1 MSDVVVTEVR
11 GPLLVI
17 TLNRPEAL
25 NAINTALANQ
35 LLAALERLNDDP
47 DLLVGVLTGSGRGF
61 CSGMDL
67 REFQSHGTPPELAT
81 ILKLTRVKPLVAA
94 VEGFAVAGGLEL
106 ALCCDLLVA
115 GRGARFGIPEVKVGQ
130 VAWLAI
136 SRLQRALPR
145 QAVAEMALTGN
156 LIESDRAWD
165 LGLLTRLVDSGE
177 ALASA
182 IDLAEQI
189 SRNAPLSIA
198 ATLHLLDESH
208 RGSDLEY
215 ATAAVRISATLAS
228 AQDAIEGS
236 RAFTERREPKWKG
249 C

>member
-1 MSDVVVTEVR
+1 MSDVVTTELR
-11 GPLLVI
+11 GPILVI
-17 TLNRPEAL
+17 TLNRPAVL
-25 NAINTALANQ
+25 NAINAELAIQ
-35 LLAALERLNDDP
+35 LLAALQRLNDDP
-47 DLLVGVLTGSGRGF
+47 GVLVGVLTGSGRGF

-67 REFQSHGTPPELAT
+67 RQFQTHGTPPELAT
-81 ILKLTRVKPLVAA
+81 ILKFTRVKPLVAA

-106 ALCCDLLVA
+106 ALCCDLIIA
-115 GRGARFGIPEVKVGQ
+115 GRGAKFGIPEVKVGQ

-136 SRLQRALPR
+136 SRLQRALSR

-156 LIESDRAWD
+156 LIDADRAWE
-165 LGLLTRLVDSGE
+165 LGLLTRLVEPGE

-182 IDLAEQI
+182 IDMAEQI

-215 ATAAVRISATLAS
+215 ANEAVRLSATLAS

-236 RAFTERREPKWKG
+236 EAFTEHREPQWKG